1 MSFVNFIKN
10 INNGRRILMNSRNVK
25 NVITLFIMLIAL
37 ICIFSCSQTLP
48 TQRTVVIERIN
59 ASWGEDMPSVDVINA
74 SPSDYW
80 INASDS
86 DSNARFTVFTGSKFV
101 NSVGQREFTALSS
114 DGKYYL
120 LYKFDGKTWSDS
132 PRLNHPSD
140 NDGQKIFTGN
150 IPQGEG
156 DYKLYAYYTYETYN
170 VAAVEISG
178 EVNIVRFVSIPD
190 NEPKELRI
198 KLNFGNVFD
207 KSKFSEDTE
216 LPSDFI
222 IPRVEGLKYSIGSFE
237 TDNILRIKITGTPTG
252 SAPDTNN
259 VTIPK
264 KYVQGVD
271 IDLKGEDQ
279 NRYII
284 TNPSIDVRNQV
295 IDGYKLKQIT
305 KENPKQLKFL
315 LTGGAE
321 FNTDLIK
328 EGSLLKEYSDG
339 FKLGMISGL
348 EYEVS
353 KVEANELVVSIYGYP
368 LEIKDR
374 ENIRFSGIQEKYI
387 KNGSSEDFITDTIS
401 SEGSYYDI
409 KDIQITAST
418 PDGVIRLVN
427 GIQIPENDSK
437 VISLKIQTGAKFK
450 PEAVKLDSKVEW
462 STFTTVSGLSMRFG
476 SLEEEG
482 SLLKILISGTP
493 EFTSSGESLINI
505 SVPEYVLEGSSEIN
519 GIVVDTS
526 SIKYDKGLVK
536 LSVAKDE
543 ENGMYFGTQDYPIQG
558 VSNIQLGNGDGI
570 KVRLV
575 LENATFNTSIAD
587 YLDECF
593 AGLQKEFGYTVE
605 EGTYS
610 VLAGGEANS
619 GDVVVLIKGSP
630 VNFTKTGLS
639 SVEITLPSAVIT
651 QASTALNNVKGTL
664 YYSTA
669 LSSLRVDDSGSYLGA
684 TRNSP
689 LVATRGVL
697 IGSTDDKE
705 EVLIKLNLDKAVF
718 KSDISENNIK
728 EWFAPL
734 NASDGWGKDLVYSIT
749 ENKPD
754 RDSNGNITGSHIIIK
769 INGTPTSLNTVPS
782 KVDITVPSSAVKGS
796 TSSYENFTLP
806 VWYRVKGAVEA
817 RISGYGESAENP
829 IKGTQYVMLSE
840 GDGIYVDIAL
850 SGGKFNGVNVGDDI
864 SLWFKNWIEDGIENT
879 TFRVV
884 SIGAAN
890 DLITVLV
897 NGSLNKGSS
906 SGQAYRVPVVVPRSK
921 IKDASLSGD
930 LTAHLYYSAEAR
942 IGVELSSEALYYGSE
957 NSPLGGVR
965 GVSMNEGKGADVKI
979 IITNGGK
986 FSKDIAISD
995 VEKWF
1000 SSFGELKSPVFSIVR
1015 GGKAGDD
1022 YIVVH
1027 IDGTLMSES
1036 TVQKSVTL
1044 TMQKSLF
1051 NGVLIN
1057 DLSTTLYYQTTSEV
1071 EAEVSA
1077 NAAYYGSE
1085 SNPLTGVRY
1094 IPLGSSNGEE
1104 IKITLKNAKFVNTLK
1119 VGDSVKDWFVAFT
1132 DITGYVKFTISEV
1145 APDFSYVVIKIQGAL
1160 SSPVKAEGESD
1171 QALISIPR
1179 ILIDGYLTNN
1189 VITTLHYKT
1198 TAEVRAS
1205 VYSGSG
1211 YYGSFEYPIVDT
1223 QRVSLNNNEGV
1234 LVMIN
1239 LENAVF
1245 NQTVTADADLSS
1257 WFSSFGELINSS
1269 YTLEAGG
1276 QGENYAVIRVKGALI
1291 TEAKQSKA
1299 INLQVP
1305 PSAVEGFLPSP
1316 LTFPLYYHI
1325 TNPVTASF
1333 DLSGN
1338 YKGSYDKPI
1347 EGISFIHLGGGEGV
1361 EVKINLDGGLF
1372 RQDINGSDI
1381 AAWFSLFTDLS
1392 SKEVII
1398 KDRGDYS
1405 YISFVLKGTLISAYS
1420 DTVKTSS
1427 VRIPSSD
1434 IQNASFNDDVVVD
1447 VTYRAVGVVNA
1458 TIDET
1463 GEYLGASTNPIT
1475 EIQNNPLG
1483 EGDGVFVK
1491 INLENGTF
1499 NRANN
1504 QSLARGA
1511 SVSSW
1516 FTNFTDFSLATYT
1529 IEDIGDK
1536 YVVIRIKGSII
1547 SAPEPDAKSAY
1558 ISIPSAAI
1566 FGSLESN
1573 VDTLMYYQTTGS
1585 IDIQLDARYAGSS
1598 DDNPITGVKYID
1610 INNKEGVLVRIN
1622 LIGAKYATGINKDY
1636 DFAPWFEELSPLLA
1650 QEQYEYHSGGEGEDF
1665 VIVRV
1670 KGAFVTP
1677 TLLGSVELKVPS
1689 QAIDA
1694 PSLTSEYLQKSLY
1707 YYAEKFPDASLDE
1720 GKDFYGTRSNPISE
1734 NKFVYL
1740 NNNNGVLIK
1749 INLRNALF
1757 SSEVVPGSNLA
1768 SWFTA
1773 FTNTIFTPDTQ
1784 YTVIEGGHQQSF
1796 VIVKINGA
1804 VIASSMFPE
1813 VKKISIP
1820 PSAIDGYLTDPL
1832 SCDLNVNALD
1842 PVSLSLEEGLEYYG
1856 YDSNP
1861 LKSMQNVL
1869 IGAGEGELIRINL
1882 TRGEFAPAVVKGY
1895 DISSWFTDISA
1906 SMVFP
1911 EYEIVGGGAGENYVI
1926 VRVKGAFTD
1935 QESTGTRSKN
1945 ISIPAKDIYPYYSL
1959 GKSIQGNFVWI
1970 VTREDEPQIAADTRY
1985 KGGSST
1991 YPISGIRYI
2000 ALRDGEGEEVKIYIN
2015 NGSFN
2020 PLTDEKVKKWFENFD
2035 QYLTSS
2041 SYRITEGGKDG
2052 DSFVVVKITGALTQ
2066 SRGVPTQVALS
2077 IPPEDVKNSS
2087 RTTPYQPVLYYCVTD
2102 DVQANIAS
2110 NINGYIGYEGAPLTG
2125 YRNIPMND
2133 NNGYLINISIS
2144 NTVFESHI
2152 IKGFN
2157 VDSWFDD
2164 FTDITHKNYT
2174 VEEGGKGKNYVV
2186 IRVKGA
2192 IQTEDAQKKF
2202 EYVKIPANAMVGY
2215 LPSFVACPMYYQIEG
2230 TVSAAFEK
2238 TGYSGGEESSP
2249 LSGIQYAPIY
2259 TGREEGV
2266 KVKVLLSGAKF
2277 ASSLQSDVSHWFNGF
2292 TDFIEAPYGDS
2303 LKRSFEIID
2312 GGAGKDYAVILIKGA
2327 IITNKETAVV
2337 QNVVIPFTD
2346 IDGYLDTGIVA
2357 KLYYKSSG
2365 IITAEVENNAIYYGS
2380 NIRPIE
2386 GYQYM
2391 PLGGGSGLK
2400 IKIVLKNTVFKNDIK
2415 AGENIDSWFRNFNA
2429 FTSEGAHYTI
2439 ESGGEGENY
2448 VIVIVNGSLSISDT
2462 GNVNIPSVEIQIPR
2476 TAVVASLP
2484 SDFTAPLYYRSL
2496 GNVVASLDRGE
2507 DGKYYGSEINPVEGV
2522 AFTELVS
2529 SRGSNIQMRIQL
2541 TGAEFK
2547 DVDTQTDV
2555 SSWFKEWIDSGDI
2568 KGTGADPQPT
2578 FSVKAGGSGN
2588 DYVVIDLVGKL
2599 VQSSTEKRRVRIEIP
2614 KDKITGNLTSS
2625 VYATL
2630 VYKVSSS
2637 VKASID
2643 MKGTYKGSY
2652 LYPITGSS
2660 ALAFSNAN
2668 RQIHVV
2674 LENAEFSEALTTDS
2688 VSEWFNYPLSQG
2700 LVVPS
2705 SVITT
2710 TGGGYKIIANG
2721 ANHNDVII
2729 EINGGFRNNV
2739 QSGAKQ
2745 YVDLRIPK
2753 EHIKAASLDADI
2765 YLTLYY
2771 TCLGP
2776 VKATLSSDAYFV
2788 GDTANNVL
2796 EGIVGVGLNNGS
2808 GSYVRLNLQ
2817 NDVVFNSDIMN
2828 INNPIDTSFSA
2839 KIDNINVT
2847 IAGGGNGASFI
2858 DLNIKGKP
2866 KTATID
2872 ITSGEKTSIS
2882 IPLKYIEGCLDEYK
2896 NNLVKVDLHYV
2907 FYEANALQ
2915 LVIKDNDPSY
2925 LGSALYP
2932 LSFKPYIS
2940 FGEGSGVDA
2949 RLDLVLSRS
2958 GRNPGKFEPV
2968 FSSSMTDV
2976 KIKSCFDTLFE
2987 SAIKKA
2993 GNPAIKGSFSTSIVS
3008 GGPLQSYVVV
3018 RFTGYIV
3025 QENVSKAPTD
3035 ILIKDCLAGGDSA
3048 LTLSTQMYLETSPNV
3063 QITIA
3068 PPTALHSNDWFGT
3081 HDAPISGPIK
3091 STLYNMDVQ
3100 MQLSQGVRFSA
3111 NLNNDTLAECI
3122 IGKLYADYD
3131 VDTGVV
3137 ITRGGSGYDFVEF
3150 RVDSTTP
3157 LVNQQVALSSADIVL
3172 PYTLISGAVNKPD
3185 EYQFTTQLWYQ
3196 TYGEVKISIF
3206 NSFTGDSKDNPLKI
3220 INMVYLGNDKDTGI
3234 NTVIEFE
3241 NVYLSGKSGADNMRV
3256 GENISSWFDNVSQF
3270 LEADLEFHVIALS
3283 DVPNFDTTQ
3292 VSITTQEKAIG
3303 YKYDQ
3308 VNNTFT
3314 SYLGVKITGTTSKLG
3329 ELVAT
3334 NLSFSV
3340 PAVYTNKTQVKTDN
3354 MMKGDI
3360 FAKKENLVI
3369 RITEQNGNSGI
3380 HLYGSKG
3387 IYFGYAL
3394 GRGLELRLEIDQN
3407 QYIDGVKFDQNN
3419 NKIASGQPLSD
3430 IEQQFKARVNG
3441 VYAVQSNGIS
3451 NNGQY
3456 LNIKVTGYPTGYTFS
3471 GDYAASQQAYLNV
3484 LVNYIKGSND
3494 TVPLETIA
3502 TPSYYISV
3510 GVPHLQNGELARVKA
3525 FSGMILKRNTSF
3537 VLQLMGNAKFNTG
3550 NTSLISIDT
3559 QYYEDLYGRV
3569 YSDYISAPGRPF
3581 NNLSVQSV
3589 NERYAN
3595 IFWSGEPGY
3604 YQGVF
3609 KRGLKG
3615 TYRIRVRI
3623 NPQILQGYVSGSVTT
3638 LESNNTYIVVDL
3650 YDPHDS
3656 SYINIRYDSCTQV
3669 TPGGKQDYL
3678 MFAYVQITAPV
3689 WNDLGYSLRTDKIF
3703 SAPGGVTAPAHD
3715 PFAFG
3720 STLQYAKAF
3729 KRWGSSEGP
3738 WSVERP
3744 RGEVKYTDTW
3754 YQVNIVDVPTKGLK
3768 AQDKAFYLKLNYQ
3781 TRDILFASAYGVGS
3795 WQAYPESNTEYLYS
3809 YEGNRAKSHYNKS
3822 NHPERGRDWERVG
3835 K

>member
-1 MSFVNFIKN
+1 MRFVNFIKN

-37 ICIFSCSQTLP
+37 FCVFSCSQTLP

-156 DYKLYAYYTYETYN
+156 DYKLYAYYTYEQSN
-170 VAAVEISG
+170 VDGVEISG

-207 KSKFSEDTE
+207 KSKFSEGTE

-222 IPRVEGLKYSIGSFE
+222 IPRVEGLNYSIGSFE
-237 TDNILRIKITGTPTG
+237 SDNILKIKITGTPTG
-252 SAPDTNN
+252 SSTDTNN
-259 VTIPK
+259 VKIPK
-264 KYVQGVD
+264 EYVQGAE
-271 IDLKGEDQ
+271 IDLTGENQ

-493 EFTSSGESLINI
+493 EFTSSGESLIDI

-639 SVEITLPSAVIT
+639 SVEITLPSKVIT
-651 QASTALNNVKGTL
+651 QASTSLNNVKGTL

-754 RDSNGNITGSHIIIK
+754 RDSNGNITGSHMIIK

-796 TSSYENFTLP
+796 TSSYESFTLP

-864 SLWFKNWIEDGIENT
+864 SLWFKNWIEDGIENA

-942 IGVELSSEALYYGSE
+942 IGVELSSEALYYGSV

-965 GVSMNEGKGADVKI
+965 GVSMNEGKGADVKL

-995 VEKWF
+995 IEKWF

-1036 TVQKSVTL
+1036 TVQKSVTV

-1057 DLSTTLYYQTTSEV
+1057 DLSTTLYYKTTSEV

-1077 NAAYYGSE
+1077 NAAYYGSA

-1094 IPLGSSNGEE
+1094 IPLGSSDGEE

-1119 VGDSVKDWFVAFT
+1119 VGESVKDWFVAFT

-1198 TAEVRAS
+1198 TSEVRAS

-1347 EGISFIHLGGGEGV
+1347 EGISFVHLGGGEGV

-1381 AAWFSLFTDLS
+1381 ASWFSLFTDLS
-1392 SKEVII
+1392 SKEVVI

-1447 VTYRAVGVVNA
+1447 VNYRAVGVVNA

-1463 GEYLGASTNPIT
+1463 GEYLGAYTNPIT

-1504 QSLARGA
+1504 QSLARGE

-1529 IEDIGDK
+1529 IEDICDK

-1720 GKDFYGTRSNPISE
+1720 GKDFYGTYSNPISE

-1796 VIVKINGA
+1796 VTVKINGA
-1804 VIASSMFPE
+1804 VIASSMFPSE

-1820 PSAIDGYLTDPL
+1820 PSAIDGYLTAPL
-1832 SCDLNVNALD
+1832 SCDLNVKALD
-1842 PVSLSLEEGLEYYG
+1842 PVSLSLEEGSEYYG
-1856 YDSNP
+1856 YNSNP

-1882 TRGEFAPAVVKGY
+1882 TRGQFAPAVVKGY

-1945 ISIPAKDIYPYYSL
+1945 INIPAKDIYPYYSL
-1959 GKSIQGNFVWI
+1959 GESIQGNFVWI

-2292 TDFIEAPYGDS
+2292 TDFIKAPYGDS
-2303 LKRSFEIID
+2303 DKRSFEIID

-2327 IITNKETAVV
+2327 IITNKETAVI

-2346 IDGYLDTGIVA
+2346 IDGYLNTGIVA

-2400 IKIVLKNTVFKNDIK
+2400 IKIVLKNTVFKKDIK
-2415 AGENIDSWFRNFNA
+2415 AGVNIDSWFRNFNA
-2429 FTSEGAHYTI
+2429 FTSQGAHYTI

-2568 KGTGADPQPT
+2568 KGTIGAASQPT

-2674 LENAEFSEALTTDS
+2674 LENAVFSDALTSDS
-2688 VSEWFNYPLSQG
+2688 VSKWFNYPTSQG

-2710 TGGGYKIIANG
+2710 TGEGYKIIANG

-2729 EINGGFRNNV
+2729 EINGGFRDNV
-2739 QSGAKQ
+2739 GTVEKG

-2753 EHIKAASLDADI
+2753 EHIKAASLDEDI

-2817 NDVVFNSDIMN
+2817 NDVVFNSDIIN
-2828 INNPIDTSFSA
+2828 INNPIDASFSD
-2839 KIDNINVT
+2839 KIDNINVI

-2866 KTATID
+2866 KTATVD

-2896 NNLVKVDLHYV
+2896 NNLVKVELHYV

-2915 LVIKDNDPSY
+2915 LVVKSNDPSY

-2993 GNPAIKGSFSTSIVS
+2993 GNPAIEGSFSTSIVS

-3035 ILIKDCLAGGDSA
+3035 IFIKDCLAGGDS
-3048 LTLSTQMYLETSPNV
+3048 TLSLSTKMYLETSPNV
-3063 QITIA
+3063 RLTIA

-3172 PYTLISGAVNKPD
+3172 PYTLISGAINKPD
-3185 EYQFTTQLWYQ
+3185 EYQFETQLWYQ

-3206 NSFTGDSKDNPLKI
+3206 DSFTGDSKDKPLKI

-3241 NVYLSGKSGADNMRV
+3241 NVYLSGKSGKESMSV
-3256 GENISSWFDNVSQF
+3256 GENISSWFDNVNQF

-3292 VSITTQEKAIG
+3292 VSITTQKKAIG

-3360 FAKKENLVI
+3360 FAKKENLAIKILPDNTVN
-3369 RITEQNGNSGI
+3369 TSGI
-3380 HLYGSKG
+3380 QFFGSKG
-3387 IYFGYAL
+3387 IYFGYSYAK
-3394 GRGLELRLEIDQN
+3394 GLDLRLEIDRN
-3407 QYIDGVKFDQNN
+3407 QYDSGVRFNN
-3419 NKIASGQPLSD
+3419 IPSEQQLSD
-3430 IEQQFKARVNG
+3430 IEQQLKAIVNG
-3441 VYAVQSNGIS
+3441 NYRVLSKGIDS
-3451 NNGQY
+3451 TGR
-3456 LNIKVTGYPTGYTFS
+3456 LNIKVQGYPTGYTFS
-3471 GDYAASQQAYLNV
+3471 GDYSSSQQAYLNV
-3484 LVNYIKGSND
+3484 LANYIKGSND

-3502 TPSYYISV
+3502 TPSYYMSV
-3510 GVPHLQNGELARVKA
+3510 GVPHIQSGEIARIKA
-3525 FSGMILKRNTSF
+3525 FSGMILKDPKALSLFLFGNAQFRLDGGGYISINTS
-3537 VLQLMGNAKFNTG
+3537 Q
-3550 NTSLISIDT
+3550 
-3559 QYYEDLYGRV
+3559 YEDLYGRV
-3569 YSDYISAPGRPF
+3569 YNQSISEPGYPF
-3581 NNLSVQSV
+3581 SVSVQSMQYV
-3589 NERYAN
+3589 TAQIIWVGGPRT
-3595 IFWSGEPGY
+3595 GY
-3604 YQGVF
+3604 FRQNTT
-3609 KRGLKG
+3609 G
-3615 TYRIRVRI
+3615 TYRVRI
-3623 NPQILQGYVSGSVTT
+3623 NVNPQILKGYVNNTVTT
-3638 LESNNTYIVVDL
+3638 LANNNTYVVVELFDR
-3650 YDPHDS
+3650 DDS
-3656 SYINIRYDSCTQV
+3656 SYVNVRFQSVTQR
-3669 TPGGKQDYL
+3669 TPQGQDYV
-3678 MFAYVQITAPV
+3678 MFAYVSITAPK
-3689 WNDLGYSLRTDKIF
+3689 WNELGFGLNERIF
-3703 SAPGGVTAPAHD
+3703 MRPVDWEKPAHN

-3720 STLQYAKAF
+3720 STIQYGQGRQ
-3729 KRWGSSEGP
+3729 RWGSGSWAEY
-3738 WSVERP
+3738 VTRP
-3744 RGEVKYTDTW
+3744 RGQVENKWDR
-3754 YQVNIVDVPTKGLK
+3754 YQVNIVDVGSWDFNADNKG
-3768 AQDKAFYLKLNYQ
+3768 FYLRLNDRPQ
-3781 TRDILFASAYGVGS
+3781 DIVFNPDYGIGR
-3795 WQAYPESNTEYLYS
+3795 WRAYPESNTEYLYS
-3809 YEGNRAKSHYNKS
+3809 KDGDRAKSHYNTG
-3822 NHPERGRDWERVG
+3822 NHKVRGFDWETV
-3835 K
+3835 

>member
-1 MSFVNFIKN
+1 MRFIKFIKN
-10 INNGRRILMNSRNVK
+10 INNGRRILMNIRNVK

-37 ICIFSCSQTLP
+37 ICVFSCSQTLP

-132 PRLNHPSD
+132 LRLNHPSD

-476 SLEEEG
+476 SLEEDG

-639 SVEITLPSAVIT
+639 SVEITLPSKVIT
-651 QASTALNNVKGTL
+651 QASTSLNNVKGTL

-754 RDSNGNITGSHIIIK
+754 RDSNGNITGSHMIIK

-796 TSSYENFTLP
+796 TSSYESFTLP

-864 SLWFKNWIEDGIENT
+864 SLWFKNWIEDGIENA

-957 NSPLGGVR
+957 NSPLVGVR
-965 GVSMNEGKGADVKI
+965 GVSMNEGKGADVKL

-1036 TVQKSVTL
+1036 TVEKSITV

-1057 DLSTTLYYQTTSEV
+1057 DLSTTLYYNTTSEV

-1094 IPLGSSNGEE
+1094 IPLGSSDGEE

-1119 VGDSVKDWFVAFT
+1119 VGESVKDWFVAFT

-1198 TAEVRAS
+1198 TSEVRAS

-1305 PSAVEGFLPSP
+1305 PSAVAGFLPSP

-1347 EGISFIHLGGGEGV
+1347 EGISFVHLGGGEGV
-1361 EVKINLDGGLF
+1361 EVKINIDGGLF

-1392 SKEVII
+1392 SKEVVI

-1463 GEYLGASTNPIT
+1463 GEYLGASTTPIT

-1665 VIVRV
+1665 VII
-1670 KGAFVTP
+1670 KINGAFVSP
-1677 TLLGSVELKVPS
+1677 TTFDYQTVVVRVPS
-1689 QAIDA
+1689 EAIDA
-1694 PSLTSEYLQKSLY
+1694 PSLTAEYLEKELY
-1707 YYAEKFPDASLDE
+1707 YDILPQPSANLDT
-1720 GKDFYGTRSNPISE
+1720 GSDFYGTYSNPISD

-1740 NNNNGVLIK
+1740 NNGNGLVIK
-1749 INLRNALF
+1749 IVLNNALF
-1757 SSEVVPGSNLA
+1757 SSEVKKDGTENNLA

-1773 FTNTIFTPDTQ
+1773 FTNTIFTPDTT
-1784 YTVIEGGHQQSF
+1784 YTVEDGGEGKNF
-1796 VIVKINGA
+1796 VTVRINGA
-1804 VIASSMFPE
+1804 VIASSAGD
-1813 VKKISIP
+1813 KNISIP
-1820 PSAIDGYLTDPL
+1820 PSAIDGYLTDPI
-1832 SCDLNVNALD
+1832 SCPMYVNTLD
-1842 PVSLSLEEGLEYYG
+1842 NISLSLEQGEEYYG
-1856 YDSNP
+1856 YYLNP
-1861 LKSMQNVL
+1861 LKGMQNVL
-1869 IGAGEGELIRINL
+1869 VGNGEGELIRINL
-1882 TRGEFAPAVVKGY
+1882 TKGTFASHVVPGY
-1895 DISSWFTDISA
+1895 DISPWFTDISA
-1906 SMVFP
+1906 SMVNASFN
-1911 EYEIVGGGAGENYVI
+1911 IISGGAGEKYII
-1926 VRVKGAFTD
+1926 VRINGAFTTSP
-1935 QESTGTRSKN
+1935 STEAYHKA
-1945 ISIPAKDIYPYYSL
+1945 ISIPAIDIAPYYNS
-1959 GKSIQGNFVWI
+1959 GDSVQGDFSWLV
-1970 VTREDEPQIAADTRY
+1970 VAEDEPQIASDSRY
-1985 KGGSST
+1985 KGGSSAS
-1991 YPISGIRYI
+1991 PISGVRYI
-2000 ALRDGEGEEVKIYIN
+2000 ALQDGEGEEVKIYLKQ
-2015 NGSFN
+2015 GSFN
-2020 PLTDEKVKKWFENFD
+2020 ALSDEKVKLWFKNFD
-2035 QYLTSS
+2035 PLLTAS

-2066 SRGVPTQVALS
+2066 SKVASASVRLE
-2077 IPPEDVKNSS
+2077 IPPEDVKNVS
-2087 RTTPYQPVLYYCVTD
+2087 RTTPYMPVLFYSVTD
-2102 DVQANIAS
+2102 SVEAEIES
-2110 NINGYIGYEGAPLTG
+2110 NINGYIGYENAPLTG
-2125 YRNIPMND
+2125 YRYIPMND
-2133 NNGYLINISIS
+2133 GEGYLINIAVT

-2152 IKGFN
+2152 VQGFN

-2164 FTDITHKNYT
+2164 FEDITHRNYT
-2174 VEEGGKGKNYVV
+2174 VVEGGKGKNYVV

-2192 IQTEDAQKKF
+2192 IQTESNALKYAF
-2202 EYVKIPANAMVGY
+2202 VKIPANALVGY
-2215 LPSFVACPMYYQIEG
+2215 LPSFVPCPMYYRQEG
-2230 TVSAAFEK
+2230 TVSALFES
-2238 TGYSGGEESSP
+2238 TGYSGGENGSP
-2249 LSGIQYAPIY
+2249 VSGIQYAPIY
-2259 TGREEGV
+2259 TGSQEGV
-2266 KVKVLLSGAKF
+2266 KVKILLNGAKF
-2277 ASSLQSDVSHWFNGF
+2277 AATLTNDVAHWFNGF
-2292 TDFIEAPYGDS
+2292 TDFIAAPYGDS

-2312 GGAGKDYAVILIKGA
+2312 GGADKDYAVILIKGA
-2327 IITNKETAVV
+2327 IITNKETAVI

-2400 IKIVLKNTVFKNDIK
+2400 VKIVLKNTVFANGVTSGTDVK
-2415 AGENIDSWFRNFNA
+2415 AWFKNFNA
-2429 FTSEGAHYTI
+2429 FTSSGAEYVV

-2462 GNVNIPSVEIQIPR
+2462 GDVNIPSVEIQIPR

-2484 SDFTAPLYYRSL
+2484 SDFTAPLYYKSL

-2541 TGAEFK
+2541 QGAEFK
-2547 DVDTQTDV
+2547 DIDTQTDV

-2568 KGTGADPQPT
+2568 KGTGAASQPT

-2674 LENAEFSEALTTDS
+2674 LENAEFSDALTSAS
-2688 VSEWFNYPLSQG
+2688 VSDWFNYPTSQG

-2710 TGGGYKIIANG
+2710 TGAGYKIISNG

-2729 EINGGFRNNV
+2729 EINGGFRDNV
-2739 QSGAKQ
+2739 GTVEKG

-2753 EHIKAASLDADI
+2753 GHIKAASLDEDI

-2817 NDVVFNSDIMN
+2817 NDIVFNSDIMI

-2839 KIDNINVT
+2839 KIGNINVT

-2866 KTATID
+2866 KTATVD
-2872 ITSGEKTSIS
+2872 ITSGEKASIS

-2896 NNLVKVDLHYV
+2896 NNTVTADLYYV
-2907 FYEANALQ
+2907 FYADSALTLQ
-2915 LVIKDNDPSY
+2915 LKSDDPLY
-2925 LGSALYP
+2925 YGSSAYP
-2932 LSFKPYIS
+2932 LDFIPYIS
-2940 FGEGSGVDA
+2940 FGEGKGVESRFDI
-2949 RLDLVLSRS
+2949 VLSRS
-2958 GRNPGKFEPV
+2958 GRPVGKFVPV
-2968 FSSSMTDV
+2968 FAPDMSDV
-2976 KIKSCFDTLFE
+2976 KIKAWFTDLF
-2987 SAIKKA
+2987 SGVVDNVQNSKFGAY
-2993 GNPAIKGSFSTSIVS
+2993 STSIVS
-3008 GGPLQSYVVV
+3008 GGPGEAYVVV
-3018 RFTGYIV
+3018 RFTGHV
-3025 QENVSKAPTD
+3025 TNPGVNKGPVKVFV
-3035 ILIKDCLAGGDSA
+3035 KDSIAGGSLN
-3048 LTLSTQMYLETSPNV
+3048 LTLSTDMYIRSSAMPSVTLTPSSS
-3063 QITIA
+3063 T
-3068 PPTALHSNDWFGT
+3068 TDKDWFGT
-3081 HDAPISGPIK
+3081 QNTPISGPLKSSLYKMNVRMVLSSGIK
-3091 STLYNMDVQ
+3091 F
-3100 MQLSQGVRFSA
+3100 SQ
-3111 NLNNDTLAECI
+3111 NLTNDALAECI
-3122 IGKLYADYD
+3122 RGKLYAGYE
-3131 VDTGVV
+3131 VETGVV
-3137 ITRGGSGYDFVEF
+3137 ITRGGSGYEFVEF
-3150 RVDSTTP
+3150 RIDSTTP
-3157 LVNQQVALSSADIVL
+3157 LVSESVALASADIVL
-3172 PYTLISGAVNKPD
+3172 PYTLISGAVNKPG
-3185 EYQFTTQLWYQ
+3185 EYSVKTDLWYKSEGNVSVQ
-3196 TYGEVKISIF
+3196 VYATHPGSSKEKPLSIV
-3206 NSFTGDSKDNPLKI
+3206 
-3220 INMVYLGNDKDTGI
+3220 NMVYLGEAEATGI
-3234 NTVIEFE
+3234 NTVFEITNAHLNQFSVGTELSWFE
-3241 NVYLSGKSGADNMRV
+3241 NAVTAIDAELTFTV
-3256 GENISSWFDNVSQF
+3256 IPLQNVPG
-3270 LEADLEFHVIALS
+3270 L
-3283 DVPNFDTTQ
+3283 DTTKFS
-3292 VSITTQEKAIG
+3292 VTTQKAAVG
-3303 YKYDQ
+3303 YTYNAGD
-3308 VNNTFT
+3308 NTYN
-3314 SYLGVKITGTTSKLG
+3314 SYVGVKITGASSDLIPIGSMPFNISVPITDTNDARIKSDNVLKG
-3329 ELVAT
+3329 NIYVERT
-3334 NLSFSV
+3334 NLYFSLSGVGATGSNSF
-3340 PAVYTNKTQVKTDN
+3340 
-3354 MMKGDI
+3354 KG
-3360 FAKKENLVI
+3360 A
-3369 RITEQNGNSGI
+3369 
-3380 HLYGSKG
+3380 KG
-3387 IYFGYAL
+3387 IYLGYDKNTGITLTINIHNGHFADTGIPSADFIKML
-3394 GRGLELRLEIDQN
+3394 NEI
-3407 QYIDGVKFDQNN
+3407 I
-3419 NKIASGQPLSD
+3419 P
-3430 IEQQFKARVNG
+3430 G
-3441 VYAVQSNGIS
+3441 VYQVASSRLNGAKT
-3451 NNGQY
+3451 Q
-3456 LNIKVTGYPTGYTFS
+3456 LEIKVTGYPTSYTFAGTTS
-3471 GDYAASQQAYLNV
+3471 SSLNTKLNM
-3484 LVNYIKGSND
+3484 LVKYVKGGSN
-3494 TVPLETIA
+3494 VFPNSTIYEM
-3502 TPSYYISV
+3502 PMYVSV
-3510 GVPHLQNGELARVKA
+3510 GIPQINGGERGRVKGFLSMVNKKA
-3525 FSGMILKRNTSF
+3525 TSIG
-3537 VLQLMGNAKFNTG
+3537 VYLSGNAKFNDQYMG
-3550 NTSLISIDT
+3550 NISVKQGAGSFTKSNGQTVMSNLYDDRSPVKPFTIGFSNLDT
-3559 QYYEDLYGRV
+3559 EKTTATLTFENSEYKTYFNYY
-3569 YSDYISAPGRPF
+3569 
-3581 NNLSVQSV
+3581 LS
-3589 NERYAN
+3589 EGFYYLPLN
-3595 IFWSGEPGY
+3595 I
-3604 YQGVF
+3604 
-3609 KRGLKG
+3609 
-3615 TYRIRVRI
+3615 TATA
-3623 NPQILQGYVSGSVTT
+3623 LQGYVNDSVTT
-3638 LESNNTYIVVDL
+3638 LQTNGAYLAIDL
-3650 YDPHDS
+3650 LNPHSDTTIS
-3656 SYINIRYDSCTQV
+3656 IEIGRISQQ
-3669 TPGGKQDYL
+3669 TPGGKQDWVMIENVYL
-3678 MFAYVQITAPV
+3678 RANKWIDRGFRMKDPVFARADGWTLPEDGTYFAM
-3689 WNDLGYSLRTDKIF
+3689 
-3703 SAPGGVTAPAHD
+3703 PA
-3715 PFAFG
+3715 
-3720 STLQYAKAF
+3720 TLQYSRLYTPDKDNGKWYDGARGRGSDKYKIEENETIGYSYYYLPVLEYKSSGLNAKG
-3729 KRWGSSEGP
+3729 KRFY
-3738 WSVERP
+3738 
-3744 RGEVKYTDTW
+3744 VKNNYYFDKVNFNPQYGIGKWYSYT
-3754 YQVNIVDVPTKGLK
+3754 Q
-3768 AQDKAFYLKLNYQ
+3768 
-3781 TRDILFASAYGVGS
+3781 
-3795 WQAYPESNTEYLYS
+3795 SNTNTCWDKDNSISGKIYP
-3809 YEGNRAKSHYNKS
+3809 NS
-3822 NHPERGRDWERVG
+3822 NYPKFSPDQSWY

>member
-1 MSFVNFIKN
+1 MS
-10 INNGRRILMNSRNVK
+10 SRNVK

-37 ICIFSCSQTLP
+37 ICVFSCSQTLP

-59 ASWGEDMPSVDVINA
+59 DASWGEDNMPSVDVINA
-74 SPSDYW
+74 SPSAYW
-80 INASDS
+80 INASDN
-86 DSNARFTVFTGSKFV
+86 DSNARFTVFTGSKFI
-101 NSVGQREFTALSS
+101 NSGVQREFTALSS

-132 PRLNHPSD
+132 PRLNHPAD

-207 KSKFSEDTE
+207 KSKFSEGTE

-222 IPRVEGLKYSIGSFE
+222 IPRVEGLKYSIVSFE
-237 TDNILRIKITGTPTG
+237 SDNILRIKITGTPTG
-252 SAPDTNN
+252 SSTDTNN

-264 KYVQGVD
+264 KYVQGAE

-339 FKLGMISGL
+339 FKLGMIAGL

-409 KDIQITAST
+409 KDVQITAST
-418 PDGVIRLVN
+418 PDGVIKLVN

-450 PEAVKLDSKVEW
+450 PEAVKLDNKVEW

-476 SLEEEG
+476 SLEEDG

-493 EFTSSGESLINI
+493 EFTSSGESIINI

-536 LSVAKDE
+536 LSIAKDV

-593 AGLQKEFGYTVE
+593 AGLQKEFGYTAE

-610 VLAGGEANS
+610 ILAGGEANS

-639 SVEITLPSAVIT
+639 SVEITLPSKVIT
-651 QASTALNNVKGTL
+651 QASTSLNNVKGTL

-669 LSSLRVDDSGSYLGA
+669 LSSLSVDDSGSYLGA
-684 TRNSP
+684 NRTSP

-734 NASDGWGKDLVYSIT
+734 NASDGWGKDLVYSII

-769 INGTPTSLNTVPS
+769 INGTPTSLNSDPS

-806 VWYRVKGAVEA
+806 VWYRVKGSVEA

-850 SGGKFNGVNVGDDI
+850 SGGKFNNVNVGDDI
-864 SLWFKNWIEDGIENT
+864 SLWFKNWIEDGIENA
-879 TFRVV
+879 TFRIV

-942 IGVELSSEALYYGSE
+942 IGVELSSEALYYGTAQ
-957 NSPLGGVR
+957 SPLVGVR
-965 GVSMNEGKGADVKI
+965 GVSMNEGKGADVKL

-995 VEKWF
+995 IEKWF
-1000 SSFGELKSPVFSIVR
+1000 SSFGELKSPIFSIVR

-1036 TVQKSVTL
+1036 TVQKNVTV

-1057 DLSTTLYYQTTSEV
+1057 DLSTTLYYKTTSEV

-1085 SNPLTGVRY
+1085 SNPLTGIRY

-1132 DITGYVKFTISEV
+1132 DITGYMKFTISEV

-1189 VITTLHYKT
+1189 VLTTLHYKT

-1245 NQTVTADADLSS
+1245 NQTVTADADLST

-1299 INLQVP
+1299 IALQVP

-1347 EGISFIHLGGGEGV
+1347 EGISFVHLGAGEGV

-1372 RQDINGSDI
+1372 RQDISGSDI
-1381 AAWFSLFTDLS
+1381 ASWFSLFTDLS
-1392 SKEVII
+1392 SKEVVI

-1463 GEYLGASTNPIT
+1463 GEYLGAATNPIT

-1504 QSLARGA
+1504 LSLARGE

-1536 YVVIRIKGSII
+1536 YVVIRIKGSIT

-1566 FGSLESN
+1566 YGSLESN

-1598 DDNPITGVKYID
+1598 DENPITGVKYID

-1622 LIGAKYATGINKDY
+1622 LIGAKFATGINKDY

-1650 QEQYEYHSGGEGEDF
+1650 QEQYEYHSGGEREDF

-1670 KGAFVTP
+1670 KGAFITP

-1734 NKFVYL
+1734 KKFVYL

-1757 SSEVVPGSNLA
+1757 SSEVVPGSSLA

-1773 FTNTIFTPDTQ
+1773 FTNTIFTPDTE
-1784 YTVIEGGHQQSF
+1784 YTVVEGGHQQSF

-1804 VIASSMFPE
+1804 VIGSSDNKE
-1813 VKKISIP
+1813 ISIP

-1832 SCDLNVNALD
+1832 SCILTVTD
-1842 PVSLSLEEGLEYYG
+1842 PETVSLSLEEGSEYYG

-1882 TRGEFAPAVVKGY
+1882 TKGEFAPAVVKGY

-1935 QESTGTRSKN
+1935 QESTETRNKDIN
-1945 ISIPAKDIYPYYSL
+1945 IPAKDVYPYYSL
-1959 GKSIQGNFVWI
+1959 GDSIKGNFVWI

-2020 PLTDEKVKKWFENFD
+2020 ALTEEKVKKWFENFD

-2102 DVQANIAS
+2102 DVQANITS
-2110 NINGYIGYEGAPLTG
+2110 NINGYIGYEGSPLTG

-2192 IQTEDAQKKF
+2192 IQTEDTQKKF

-2292 TDFIEAPYGDS
+2292 TDFIKAPYGDS

-2312 GGAGKDYAVILIKGA
+2312 GGSGKDYAVILIKGA
-2327 IITNKETAVV
+2327 IITNKETAVI

-2400 IKIVLKNTVFKNDIK
+2400 IKIVLKNTVFTKDIK
-2415 AGENIDSWFRNFNA
+2415 AGDNIDPWFRNFNA
-2429 FTSEGAHYTI
+2429 FTSQGAHYTI

-2448 VIVIVNGSLSISDT
+2448 VIVTVKGSLSISDT
-2462 GNVNIPSVEIQIPR
+2462 GNENIPSVEIQIPR

-2522 AFTELVS
+2522 AFTDLVS

-2541 TGAEFK
+2541 KGAEFK

-2555 SSWFKEWIDSGDI
+2555 SSWFKEWTDSGDI
-2568 KGTGADPQPT
+2568 KGIGGDDTQPT

-2599 VQSSTEKRRVRIEIP
+2599 IQSSTEKRRVRIEIP

-2630 VYKVSSS
+2630 VYKVSST
-2637 VKASID
+2637 VKASVD

-2674 LENAEFSEALTTDS
+2674 LENAVFSEDLTSDS
-2688 VSEWFNYPLSQG
+2688 VSEWFDYPTSYSPN
-2700 LVVPS
+2700 VPS

-2710 TGGGYKIIANG
+2710 TGEGYKIISNG

-2729 EINGGFRNNV
+2729 EINGGFRDTVLAVNK
-2739 QSGAKQ
+2739 G

-2753 EHIKAASLDADI
+2753 NHIKDASLNNDI

-2771 TCLGP
+2771 TCLGS
-2776 VKATLSSDAYFV
+2776 VTATLSSDAYFV
-2788 GDTANNVL
+2788 GDTSNNVL
-2796 EGIVGVGLNNGS
+2796 EGIVGVGLNNGN

-2817 NDVVFNSDIMN
+2817 NDVVFNSDIIN
-2828 INNPIDTSFSA
+2828 INNPIDTSFSD

-2847 IAGGGNGASFI
+2847 IAGGGNGSSFI

-2866 KTATID
+2866 HTPTD
-2872 ITSGEKTSIS
+2872 PTNITSGEKATIS
-2882 IPLKYIEGCLDEYK
+2882 IPLQYIEGCLDEYK

-2907 FYEANALQ
+2907 FYDDDALQ
-2915 LVIKDNDPSY
+2915 LVLKDNDPSY
-2925 LGSALYP
+2925 LGSSLYP

-2940 FGEGSGVDA
+2940 FGEGAGVDA
-2949 RLDLVLSRS
+2949 RFDLVLSRS

-2993 GNPAIKGSFSTSIVS
+2993 SNPPIEGSFSTSIVS

-3025 QENVSKAPTD
+3025 QENISKTPTN
-3035 ILIKDCLAGGDSA
+3035 ILIKDCLAGGDSN
-3048 LTLSTQMYLETSPNV
+3048 LSLSTQMYLETSPNV
-3063 QITIA
+3063 QVTIA

-3081 HDAPISGPIK
+3081 NNAPISGPIK
-3091 STLYNMDVQ
+3091 STLYNMNVR
-3100 MQLSQGVRFSA
+3100 MQLSDADVKFSA

-3122 IGKLYADYD
+3122 IGKLYANYE

-3137 ITRGGSGYDFVEF
+3137 ILRGGSGYDFVEF
-3150 RVDSTTP
+3150 RIDSTTP
-3157 LVNQQVALSSADIVL
+3157 LVNQQVTLTSADIVL
-3172 PYTLISGAVNKPD
+3172 PYTLISGAVNKPG
-3185 EYQFTTQLWYQ
+3185 EYQFGTQLWYQ
-3196 TYGEVKISIF
+3196 TSGEVKISISD
-3206 NSFTGDSKDNPLKI
+3206 SFTGDSKDKPLKL
-3220 INMVYLGNDKDTGI
+3220 INLVYLGNDKDTGI

-3241 NVYLSGKSGADNMRV
+3241 NVYLSGKSGRDNMSV
-3256 GENISSWFDNVSQF
+3256 GEDISSWFENVSQF
-3270 LEADLEFHVIALS
+3270 LDADLEFHVIPLS
-3283 DVPNFDTTQ
+3283 DVPRFDTTQ
-3292 VSITTQEKAIG
+3292 VTVTTQERAIG

-3308 VNNTFT
+3308 VNNTYT
-3314 SYLGVKITGTTSKLG
+3314 SYLGVKITGTTSKMG

-3334 NLSFSV
+3334 AIPFSV

-3354 MMKGDI
+3354 MMKGEL

-3369 RITEQNGNSGI
+3369 RITEQSGNSGI

-3394 GRGLELRLEIDQN
+3394 GTGLDLRLELDQN
-3407 QYIDGVKFDQNN
+3407 QYNDGVRFNN
-3419 NKIASGQPLSD
+3419 IPSKQQLSD

-3441 VYAVQSNGIS
+3441 VYNVKSKGID
-3451 NNGQY
+3451 NDGKY
-3456 LNIKVTGYPTGYTFS
+3456 LKINVDGYPTGYTFS
-3471 GDYAASQQAYLNV
+3471 GDTSTSQQAYLNI
-3484 LVNYIKGSND
+3484 LAKYIKGSNEVFPD
-3494 TVPLETIA
+3494 EPIS

-3510 GVPHLQNGELARVKA
+3510 GIPHIQSGLLARIRT
-3525 FSGMILKRNTSF
+3525 FSGMILKNPQPMTIVIF
-3537 VLQLMGNAKFNTG
+3537 GNAQFNPG
-3550 NTSLISIDT
+3550 SSSYISLNT
-3559 QYYEDLYGRV
+3559 QYYEDSDGRP
-3569 YSDYISAPGRPF
+3569 YSDGINAPGRPF
-3581 NNLSVQSV
+3581 IV
-3589 NERYAN
+3589 NPNVHPLYVEMS
-3595 IFWSGEPGY
+3595 WPGGPGEST
-3604 YQGVF
+3604 GVF
-3609 KRGLKG
+3609 KRGLNG
-3615 TYRIRVRI
+3615 LYRVRVSVD
-3623 NPQILQGYVSGSVTT
+3623 PRILRGYVPGVTT
-3638 LESNNTYIVVDL
+3638 LDNNNTYVNVEL
-3650 YDPHDS
+3650 LDPNDS
-3656 SYINIRYDSCTQV
+3656 SYIMMGFDTCTQR
-3669 TPGGKQDYL
+3669 TPHPGQDRL
-3678 MFAYVQITAPV
+3678 MFAYVWIEAPV
-3689 WNDLGYSLRTDKIF
+3689 WNQLGFGLNERMFTLPSTY
-3703 SAPGGVTAPAHD
+3703 GGLKPYHN
-3715 PFAFG
+3715 PFGFG
-3720 STLQYAKAF
+3720 STLQTAMAIQ
-3729 KRWGSSEGP
+3729 RWGKGSFSED
-3738 WSVERP
+3738 VERP
-3744 RGEVKYTDTW
+3744 RGDVTNKWDR
-3754 YQVNIVDVPTKGLK
+3754 YQVDIVDVKTKSFD
-3768 AQDKAFYLKLNYQ
+3768 ANDKGFYLRLNAHYNNYIVF
-3781 TRDILFASAYGVGS
+3781 DDNYGVGS
-3795 WQAYPESNTEYLYS
+3795 WSAHPETSTKYLYS
-3809 YEGNRAKSHYNKS
+3809 KDGDRAKSHYNTG
-3822 NHPERGRDWERVG
+3822 NHKVRGLDWETT
-3835 K
+3835 